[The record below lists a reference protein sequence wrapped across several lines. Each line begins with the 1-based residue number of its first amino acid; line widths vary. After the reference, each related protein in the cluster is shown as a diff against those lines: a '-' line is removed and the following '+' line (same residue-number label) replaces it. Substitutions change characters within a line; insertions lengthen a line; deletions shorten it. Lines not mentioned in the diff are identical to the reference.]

1 MKRLAAIPLALWAG
15 LAMAQQEMVPV
26 RVTATDGQ
34 AGVDQAMTW
43 LAITAIAMIL
53 ALWAVH
59 WVIFRRK

>member
-1 MKRLAAIPLALWAG
+1 MRKLAAVPFALWAG
-15 LAMAQQEMVPV
+15 LALAQQDAVPV

-43 LAITAIAMIL
+43 LAIAAIAMIF